1 MSKDHP
7 QSKPGDAEPLPGQAD
22 DADHSMKE
30 ETQLGWD
37 QAPTGSEELPGS
49 RRHPR
54 QGGEGGTPSKEL
66 PLDDAQEHPGT
77 SKTS

>member
-1 MSKDHP
+1 MSTEHP

-37 QAPTGSEELPGS
+37 QAPKGEDQPTPH
-49 RRHPR
+49 RHPR
-54 QGGEGGTPSKEL
+54 QAGTGGTTDHEEGLVDSQSADRKA
-66 PLDDAQEHPGT
+66 D
-77 SKTS
+77 